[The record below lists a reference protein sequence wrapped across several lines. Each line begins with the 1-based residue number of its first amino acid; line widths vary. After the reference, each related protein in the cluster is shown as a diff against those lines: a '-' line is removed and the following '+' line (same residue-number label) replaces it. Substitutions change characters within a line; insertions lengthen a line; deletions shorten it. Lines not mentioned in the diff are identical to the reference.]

1 MPISIN
7 MPDNELLN
15 FPGLSVPVTKNYEN
29 GLQDFYEYLINILNT
44 SSNLVSNTPIEASN
58 TPEPILSRQEKQSM
72 INTEGNSD
80 QNTNTFSNNEIAAA
94 MQPGFFVVKEIDN
107 LRIDELKIMFN
118 GYVNNTKTKYNFM
131 SLSKDDSSVISEVDT
146 DKESD
151 IQQAKLIEKEFV
163 KIGFISKE
171 GDPDFF
177 KSLSTLKDEKNIIDD
192 SKIDSSVTLKSPEL
206 EVSRELKS
214 INSDS
219 KDLSIK
225 SENLDIIKFLK
236 INEENTSEAVIKD
249 NILSERRH
257 TVKDLDVL
265 FPLKEDL
272 RTDKSTLR
280 EIFNKD
286 VTLSEKKDSLEVSIK
301 SMIHYEDTLKG
312 NASEEKELVSSYVLK
327 SEEKKAD
334 EEIRMTFRETS
345 LNKDIKELPENFYR
359 QEDNKGDN
367 PIEDI
372 KKQDNLNTIILSDG
386 DKMKKIN
393 NHLPEMKN
401 PIKGLNLSQEIS
413 ETKDVH
419 ILSKDKASLEVRVEP
434 EGIGKLDIKL
444 ILDNDAINAKIV
456 AFDKGSKEVIEGN
469 ILNIIDSLIKEGL
482 NVSGFSVSLRQRKEE
497 PYYFREANDSTDLLN
512 EKKDFKEHVQKGI
525 VSIFI

>member
-1 MPISIN
+1 

-15 FPGLSVPVTKNYEN
+15 FPGLSVPVIKNYEN
-29 GLQDFYEYLINILNT
+29 ELQDFYEYLINILNAP
-44 SSNLVSNTPIEASN
+44 SNLASNTPIETSN
-58 TPEPILSRQEKQSM
+58 IPEPILSRQEIQS
-72 INTEGNSD
+72 ILNTKGNSD
-80 QNTNTFSNNEIAAA
+80 QSTHIYSNNEVAIA
-94 MQPGFFVVKEIDN
+94 MQPGFFIINEIDN

-118 GYVNNTKTKYNFM
+118 GYINNNKTKYNFM
-131 SLSKDDSSVISEVDT
+131 SLSKDDSSIISEVKT

-163 KIGFISKE
+163 RIGFISKV

-219 KDLSIK
+219 KDLSIE
-225 SENLDIIKFLK
+225 SEDLVTTKFLK
-236 INEENTSEAVIKD
+236 INENNPSEVVIKD
-249 NILSERRH
+249 NILRERRN

-265 FPLKEDL
+265 SHLKEDL
-272 RTDKSTLR
+272 RVDKSILK

-286 VTLSEKKDSLEVSIK
+286 FTLSDNKDSLEVKIQP
-301 SMIHYEDTLKG
+301 MIHKEDTLKD
-312 NASEEKELVSSYVLK
+312 NAFEEKELVNSYVLK
-327 SEEKKAD
+327 NDEKQAD
-334 EEIRMTFRETS
+334 KEVRMTFKETF

-372 KKQDNLNTIILSDG
+372 KKQDNLNTIMLSDG

-393 NHLPEMKN
+393 NHLSEMKN

-413 ETKDVH
+413 ETKDIH

-456 AFDKGSKEVIEGN
+456 TFDKGSKEVIEGN

-482 NVSGFSVSLRQRKEE
+482 NVSGFSVFLRQKKEE
-497 PYYFREANDSTDLLN
+497 PYYFRKTNDSTDLLN
-512 EKKDFKEHVQKGI
+512 EKKDFKEHVQEGI